1 MYIPIFIIKKA
12 SFLRN
17 SHQRLNTYSHW
28 SVLCQ
33 IASHSCKG
41 TWKREY
47 LAGHIGV
54 LYEADVVLARQKWC
68 LTLARQSTVSSA
80 LGYSNLE
87 CLGQEKVEKLMV
99 QHILMQ
105 AGAAWKLV
113 QTKRAEEWSK
123 QAFLLLLNS
132 YTIRF
137 IPPFTSWQINI
148 SNRCGPL
155 CFLRL
160 PFRHLWVT
168 RVGGKPGCLE
178 CGYNTVCHPLH
189 YGNYH

>member
-12 SFLRN
+12 SFLTN
-17 SHQRLNTYSHW
+17 SHQRLTLASHW
-28 SVLCQ
+28 SVPCQ

-54 LYEADVVLARQKWC
+54 LYEADVVLARQKGC
-68 LTLARQSTVSSA
+68 LTLARQSTVSTA

-105 AGAAWKLV
+105 AGAAWSWFRQKEPKNGV
-113 QTKRAEEWSK
+113 SRPSCYSSIRK
-123 QAFLLLLNS
+123 QYILYHHLPHGRLMAA
-132 YTIRF
+132 IDVG
-137 IPPFTSWQINI
+137 
-148 SNRCGPL
+148 RCVFWGCPL
-155 CFLRL
+155 
-160 PFRHLWVT
+160 
-168 RVGGKPGCLE
+168 GA
-178 CGYNTVCHPLH
+178 CG
-189 YGNYH
+189 